1 MTKSALICVVLV
13 LGLVTLAF
21 GQPAPQVTSVK
32 MSGKSITV
40 KYSAASVAGRKIFG
54 GVVPFNQVWRAG
66 TGAVA
71 FHTDANLEI
80 QGLAVPKGDYTLFV
94 LPDPSE
100 WQLIISKQTGPQAA
114 TYNPKMD
121 LGRVPMD
128 MKKAS
133 APIENLKITATSFGS
148 VAGKLEI
155 GWETTI
161 ASVPFNIDAIKANR
175 EW

>member
-1 MTKSALICVVLV
+1 MKSLLTIAIILVSVAALGFTQQPGQSALKE
-13 LGLVTLAF
+13 
-21 GQPAPQVTSVK
+21 TSAK
-32 MSGKSITV
+32 MSGRTITL
-40 KYSAASVAGRKIFG
+40 KYSPVAAGAGKISG
-54 GVVPFNQVWRAG
+54 VPFS
-66 TGAVA
+66 

-80 QGLAVPKGDYTLFV
+80 QGLAVPRGDYTFYL
-94 LPDPSE
+94 LPDAKE

-133 APIENLKITATSFGS
+133 APVDALRMTLASLGNI
-148 VAGKLEI
+148 AGKLDVA
-155 GWETTI
+155 WESTI
-161 ASVPFNIDAIKANR
+161 ASVPFNLDVVKANA